1 MLGHRGKLTAAE
13 WDAFSSKSHHILRW
27 RSGEIAKLKR
37 AYVKRTRKAASVMV
51 RRELSETP
59 D

>member
-13 WDAFSSKSHHILRW
+13 WDAFSSKSRHILRW

-37 AYVKRTRKAASVMV
+37 AYVKRARKAVSALV
-51 RRELSETP
+51 RRELSEGP
-59 D
+59 G